1 VTPATVDAATA
12 SARTD
17 DQRMLAESVADFSR
31 RATDMARVRK
41 WRGVAPGYDR
51 ALWKE
56 MAELGWTGILVPEAC
71 GGSGLGLAEMAV
83 VAEGLARVLVP
94 EPVNPC
100 AVLAARTIA
109 HCDNPSLGAELLE
122 RIATGD
128 LIAAV
133 AFQEHAGDLGT
144 HTVATHAVAG
154 GGHVT
159 LSGRK
164 RFVAG
169 AGDADG
175 FVVSASGASG
185 LVLAWVP
192 KGTPGMNTSL
202 ELLADGRHS
211 GVLEFAD
218 VQIPQAQMLAPA
230 EVAQA
235 ALDRAVDEAAV
246 IASAELFGIMDRAL
260 EMTLDYLR
268 TRVQF
273 GRAIGSFQSLQHR
286 SVDLFIQKNLASV
299 AIEDALLA
307 LESAPGTPRAA
318 AAASRAK
325 ARCSDAAA
333 LITRQAIQMHGAIG
347 FTEDSDV
354 GLYVKRAITLGAWL
368 GNSAYHRRRYMRLAA
383 DDKE

>member
-1 VTPATVDAATA
+1 VETAA
-12 SARTD
+12 SARSD

-41 WRGVAPGYDR
+41 WRGTAPGYDR

-56 MAELGWTGILVPEAC
+56 MAELGWAGILVPESD

-94 EPVNPC
+94 EPVTPC

-109 HCDNPSLGAELLE
+109 HCGNRALGAELLG
-122 RIATGD
+122 RIASGD
-128 LIAAV
+128 LLAAV

-144 HTVATHAVAG
+144 HAVATHAVTG
-154 GGHVT
+154 GGHVV

-164 RFVAG
+164 RFVVGAAG
-169 AGDADG
+169 ADG
-175 FVVSASGASG
+175 FVVSASGSQG

-192 KGTPGMNTSL
+192 EGTLGMKASVESL
-202 ELLADGRHS
+202 VDGRFA
-211 GVLEFAD
+211 GVLELAD
-218 VQIPQAQMLAPA
+218 VQIPQSQLLAPA

-235 ALDRAVDEAAV
+235 ALDRAVDEATVMA
-246 IASAELFGIMDRAL
+246 AAELYGIMDRTL
-260 EMTLDYLR
+260 EATLDYLR

-286 SVDLFIQKNLASV
+286 SVDLFIQKNLARV
-299 AIEDALLA
+299 ALDDGIAA
-307 LESAPGTPRAA
+307 LESQPGTPAA
-318 AAASRAK
+318 AAATSRAK

-347 FTEDSDV
+347 FTEDSDI

-368 GNSAYHRRRYMRLAA
+368 GNSAYHRRRYLRLAA